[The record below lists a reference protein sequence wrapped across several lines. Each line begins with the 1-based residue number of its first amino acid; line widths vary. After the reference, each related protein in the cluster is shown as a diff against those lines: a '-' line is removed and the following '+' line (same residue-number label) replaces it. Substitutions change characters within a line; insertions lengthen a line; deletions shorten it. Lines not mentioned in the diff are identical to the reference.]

1 MKKYGVYSILL
12 AAVLFA
18 GCSQRNVEMKSST
31 QSQNDATMQS
41 QGSKSESTISAID
54 ANNDANNDGS
64 NSSDGMS
71 SDDSKSNGNYVMVA
85 GKKVFVENLYF
96 AFDKY
101 NLDESNRELAK
112 SNAVKLSALD
122 QNTKIKLEGNS
133 DEWGTDEYNYALA
146 LKRAKSAKDALIA
159 DGISSSSI
167 TMVSFGESNPTCTDK
182 TVECWKEN
190 RRVEYKLLP

>member
-1 MKKYGVYSILL
+1 MKKYGVYSVLL

-18 GCSQRNVEMKSST
+18 GCSQKNVEMDGST
-31 QSQNDATMQS
+31 QSQNGATSQS
-41 QGSKSESTISAID
+41 QANNSESAM
-54 ANNDANNDGS
+54 
-64 NSSDGMS
+64 NSMDSSTDTMSSHDGMS
-71 SDDSKSNGNYVMVA
+71 SDNSKSNGNYVMVA

-146 LKRAKSAKDALIA
+146 LKRAKSAKDALVA

>member
-1 MKKYGVYSILL
+1 MKKYGVYSVLL

-18 GCSQRNVEMKSST
+18 GCSQKNVEMDAN
-31 QSQNDATMQS
+31 SQNKNEMKKEMQDAN
-41 QGSKSESTISAID
+41 SESKMEKMD
-54 ANNDANNDGS
+54 AANETMNG
-64 NSSDGMS
+64 SSDMMS
-71 SDDSKSNGNYVMVA
+71 SDDNQMNGNYLMVA

-101 NLDESNRELAK
+101 NLDDSNRELAK
-112 SNAVKLSALD
+112 SNAVKLSSLE

-182 TVECWKEN
+182 TVECWKQN

>member
-1 MKKYGVYSILL
+1 MKKYGVYSVLL

-18 GCSQRNVEMKSST
+18 GCSQKNVEMDANS
-31 QSQNDATMQS
+31 QSKNQMKTDIKDAN
-41 QGSKSESTISAID
+41 SESKMEKM
-54 ANNDANNDGS
+54 NDSNDQMTD
-64 NSSDGMS
+64 SSSMMS
-71 SDDSKSNGNYVMVA
+71 SDETQTNGNYLMVA
-85 GKKVFVENLYF
+85 GQKVFVENLYF

-101 NLDESNRELAK
+101 NLDDANRELAK
-112 SNAVKLSALD
+112 SNAVKLSSLD
-122 QNTKIKLEGNS
+122 QTTKIKLEGNS

-182 TVECWKEN
+182 TVECWKQN

>member
-1 MKKYGVYSILL
+1 MKKYGVYSVLL

-18 GCSQRNVEMKSST
+18 GCSQKNVEMDAN
-31 QSQNDATMQS
+31 SQNKNEMKKEMQDAN
-41 QGSKSESTISAID
+41 SESKMEKMD
-54 ANNDANNDGS
+54 AANETMNGS
-64 NSSDGMS
+64 SEMMS
-71 SDDSKSNGNYVMVA
+71 SDDNQMNGNYLMVA

-101 NLDESNRELAK
+101 NLDDSNRELAK
-112 SNAVKLSALD
+112 SNAVKLSSLE

-182 TVECWKEN
+182 TVECWKQN

>member
-1 MKKYGVYSILL
+1 MKKYGVYSLIL

-18 GCSQRNVEMKSST
+18 GCSQKNVEIDASDKSKNQG
-31 QSQNDATMQS
+31 QSQMVDS
-41 QGSKSESTISAID
+41 SESTLD
-54 ANNDANNDGS
+54 KMDES
-64 NSSDGMS
+64 NSSMDHASMSDG
-71 SDDSKSNGNYVMVA
+71 DNPANGNYLMVA
-85 GKKVFVENLYF
+85 GKKVLVENLYF

-101 NLDESNRELAK
+101 NLDDDNREIAK
-112 SNAVKLSALD
+112 SNAVKLSALN
-122 QNTKIKLEGNS
+122 QAAKIKLEGNS

-146 LKRAKSAKDALIA
+146 LKRAKSAKDALVA

-182 TVECWKEN
+182 TVECWKQN

>member
-1 MKKYGVYSILL
+1 MKKYGVYSVLL

-18 GCSQRNVEMKSST
+18 GCSQKNVEMDAN
-31 QSQNDATMQS
+31 SQNKNEMKKEMQDAN
-41 QGSKSESTISAID
+41 SESKMEKMD
-54 ANNDANNDGS
+54 AANETMNG
-64 NSSDGMS
+64 SSDMMS
-71 SDDSKSNGNYVMVA
+71 SDDNQMNGNYLMVA
-85 GKKVFVENLYF
+85 GKKVFVDNLYF

-101 NLDESNRELAK
+101 NLDDSNRELAK
-112 SNAVKLSALD
+112 SNAVKLSSLE

-182 TVECWKEN
+182 TVECWKQN

>member
-1 MKKYGVYSILL
+1 MKKYGVYSVLL

-18 GCSQRNVEMKSST
+18 GCTQKNDVMMDSDSQNNNEMKKEMQNPNSESKMEKMDAENETMKSS
-31 QSQNDATMQS
+31 
-41 QGSKSESTISAID
+41 
-54 ANNDANNDGS
+54 
-64 NSSDGMS
+64 SDMMS
-71 SDDSKSNGNYVMVA
+71 SDDNQINGNYLMVA

-101 NLDESNRELAK
+101 NLDDSNRELAK
-112 SNAVKLSALD
+112 SNAAKLSSLD

-182 TVECWKEN
+182 TVECWKQN

>member
-1 MKKYGVYSILL
+1 MKKYGVYSVLL

-18 GCSQRNVEMKSST
+18 GCSQKNVEMDAN
-31 QSQNDATMQS
+31 SQNKNEMKKEMQDAN
-41 QGSKSESTISAID
+41 SESKMEKMD
-54 ANNDANNDGS
+54 AANETMNG
-64 NSSDGMS
+64 SSDMMS
-71 SDDSKSNGNYVMVA
+71 SDDNQMNGNYLMVS

-101 NLDESNRELAK
+101 NLDDSNRELAK
-112 SNAVKLSALD
+112 SNAVKLSSLE

-182 TVECWKEN
+182 TVECWKQN

>member
-1 MKKYGVYSILL
+1 MKKYGVYSVLL

-18 GCSQRNVEMKSST
+18 GCSQKNVEMDGNN
-31 QSQNDATMQS
+31 QNQNQVKKEMQDAN
-41 QGSKSESTISAID
+41 SESKMEKMD
-54 ANNDANNDGS
+54 AANES
-64 NSSDGMS
+64 MNSSSDMMN
-71 SDDSKSNGNYVMVA
+71 SDDNQMNGNYLMVS

-101 NLDESNRELAK
+101 NLDDANRELAK
-112 SNAVKLSALD
+112 TNAVKLSSLE

-182 TVECWKEN
+182 TVECWKQN